1 MSILEEQSA
10 GIPVLATVVG
20 ITTEIVKKAYGLLI
34 EKDFN
39 LEDIV
44 SIITKYLSSTEEEKQ
59 QKRNAS
65 YENWKQNY
73 NAETNYKKFVKLLTT
88 CH

>member
-1 MSILEEQSA
+1 MSILEEQSV

-39 LEDIV
+39 LEDVV
-44 SIITKYLSSTEEEKQ
+44 SIIQNYLTSTEEEIIR
-59 QKRNAS
+59 KRNAS

-73 NAETNYKKFVKLLTT
+73 NAETNYNEFV
-88 CH
+88 